1 MAIPIEAALRCHSIE
16 TTIVHSAANTVL
28 INHWIA
34 GFLTAEEMKVIPPGD
49 AEFGVSQCL
58 LGTTPSTSNTKQP
71 NVNTTCRILTL
82 WEFEPN
88 QTATRQYKNRI
99 ES

>member
-1 MAIPIEAALRCHSIE
+1 MDIQIEATIRCHSIE
-16 TTIVHSAANTVL
+16 TTVFHSAANTAL

-34 GFLTAEEMKVIPPGD
+34 GFLTAKEMKVIPPGD

-71 NVNTTCRILTL
+71 NVNKM
-82 WEFEPN
+82 
-88 QTATRQYKNRI
+88 QYPDSAGVRT
-99 ES
+99 